1 MESIKYKMDTLIN
14 EKIEAEGRVVQL
26 RKEKETFDA
35 EATRYSFTAEIF
47 IFIFKNSGTRRK

>member
-1 MESIKYKMDTLIN
+1 MDTLIN

-35 EATRYSFTAEIF
+35 EATRFT
-47 IFIFKNSGTRRK
+47 KNGSPVICR